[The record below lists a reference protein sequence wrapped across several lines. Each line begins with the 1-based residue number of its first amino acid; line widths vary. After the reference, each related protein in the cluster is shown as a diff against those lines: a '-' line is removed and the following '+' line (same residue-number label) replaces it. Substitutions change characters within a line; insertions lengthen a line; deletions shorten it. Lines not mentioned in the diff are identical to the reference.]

1 MRRLNLLISQ
11 RQRNTVLQL
20 YFLSISRLLE
30 FPKTY
35 DFSSL
40 VCVTIVHLLL
50 LLFVRLWFWLFSLL
64 REIWGIP
71 RAVVFVGRNPDTSP
85 QCYSQHHQGISI
97 LGNISYIIIITMNP
111 IFIIIITMIAIIN
124 SSYLENR
131 EGENLVWQHIRN
143 STWTWHQLRSSFDR
157 HLGLQHPNTH
167 HKRHK

>member
-20 YFLSISRLLE
+20 YFLSISRLLG

-35 DFSSL
+35 DFFSL
-40 VCVTIVHLLL
+40 VCVTIVHLLLALFVGLWFWLFRLLQDIWGSPQFYRWPLLFLDSLDFPECLFVAIIEFFL

-97 LGNISYIIIITMNP
+97 LGNIYCP
-111 IFIIIITMIAIIN
+111 
-124 SSYLENR
+124 
-131 EGENLVWQHIRN
+131 Q
-143 STWTWHQLRSSFDR
+143 SFSGG
-157 HLGLQHPNTH
+157 GLYS
-167 HKRHK
+167 K